1 MLLTHARPSSCSVD
15 YDRDC
20 GTKGCSIS
28 AIANY
33 TTRVQSSSLS
43 DQEVNYALRF
53 LVHFIGDITQPLHDE
68 AYEVGGND
76 VDVTFDST
84 DTVSTILLQ
93 VRHDSL
99 TM

>member
-1 MLLTHARPSSCSVD
+1 M
-15 YDRDC
+15 
-20 GTKGCSIS
+20 
-28 AIANY
+28 
-33 TTRVQSSSLS
+33 QSSSLS

-84 DTVSTILLQ
+84 DTVSTIPRKLA
-93 VRHDSL
+93 
-99 TM
+99 TII